1 MQSRIVKR
9 PGGSTKTITSASR
22 SIFSSPQHSFIK
34 RLTFGRKN
42 QYASI
47 PILLTSQYSIPY
59 LDDFQAG
66 EATRSALP
74 RETFGDNL
82 QAIHAR
88 YSYAKAII
96 TGPSSDR
103 SVDVDFDRPEST
115 FNSTKSAGR
124 GRRSDY
130 HQPGPS

>member
-1 MQSRIVKR
+1 MRINENNNVSKQ
-9 PGGSTKTITSASR
+9 KYL
-22 SIFSSPQHSFIK
+22 FIAAA
-34 RLTFGRKN
+34 LLHQTMTFGRKN